1 MNIVHDP
8 FQSQGL
14 SDPGRNGAAGRP
26 RTAQAG
32 VGRPVLTIPGR
43 RPSTLQSA
51 PIGPAVS
58 SRALRAFLAA
68 SIGQV
73 PRVLDAEPAAAT
85 RRHHALLERGEGAG
99 GAVIAVA
106 AAVLD
111 APGPVDFRGGRL
123 DIDCERGGRQHG
135 EPDAG
140 DDHGRPRNP
149 PRRFEHRV
157 RIVVP
162 APIRRHCDPPITSTA
177 VAHCDK
183 QGHLCG
189 RTQMSRLR
197 LRRGLAAT
205 LSLMLLHGVAVAE
218 DALKIAVGQRG
229 GWEQCVSELGQNAG
243 IFKKHGLTLDVLYTQ
258 GSGETIQI
266 VLSGSV
272 DIGIGPGTHAVFG
285 AFAKGAPIRMI
296 GASFTGARDQL
307 YYVRADS
314 AIRGM
319 KDAEGKSIGISTS
332 GSSSHMLALALAK
345 HFGVSLVPQA
355 TGNYASTL
363 TQVMT
368 KQVDIGFA
376 QAPFALD
383 AVEDGRIRLVAKGA
397 DIPEVQNQTIRAW
410 IAHTNTFERRRDAL
424 ARYVKAYRETLDWL
438 YASPD
443 AIKAYAAWSGLGD
456 RLARQAPDF
465 ITKDSID
472 PVRIVGL
479 EDMMGDAVKFKYI
492 PAPLTGEQL
501 ATLVQVPK

>member
-1 MNIVHDP
+1 
-8 FQSQGL
+8 
-14 SDPGRNGAAGRP
+14 
-26 RTAQAG
+26 
-32 VGRPVLTIPGR
+32 
-43 RPSTLQSA
+43 
-51 PIGPAVS
+51 
-58 SRALRAFLAA
+58 
-68 SIGQV
+68 
-73 PRVLDAEPAAAT
+73 
-85 RRHHALLERGEGAG
+85 
-99 GAVIAVA
+99 
-106 AAVLD
+106 
-111 APGPVDFRGGRL
+111 
-123 DIDCERGGRQHG
+123 
-135 EPDAG
+135 
-140 DDHGRPRNP
+140 
-149 PRRFEHRV
+149 
-157 RIVVP
+157 
-162 APIRRHCDPPITSTA
+162 
-177 VAHCDK
+177 
-183 QGHLCG
+183 
-189 RTQMSRLR
+189 MSRFM

-319 KDAEGKSIGISTS
+319 KDAEGKTIGISTS
-332 GSSSHMLALALAK
+332 GSSSHMLALALGK

-355 TGNYASTL
+355 TGNYSSTL

-410 IAHTNTFERRRDAL
+410 IAHANTFERRRDAL

-443 AIKAYAAWSGLGD
+443 AVKAYAAWSGLGE

-472 PVRIVGL
+472 PVRIIGL